1 MIAKSKQDQKS
12 IFSELFLYVTALK
25 AYNEI
30 KYHIVNDL
38 SDDKGN
44 GRLSTIQN
52 IPPPVCDVSLSNI
65 LLYQLNIFTD
75 SADKFSMR

>member
-44 GRLSTIQN
+44 ERLSTNQN